1 MLAVDHSTAFFQGT
15 NVRTALRIQ
24 PEETRMAL
32 VKMVADL
39 VQWVDAKKTLN
50 STEEIT
56 FTVEAILQ
64 QLPAMTL
71 EEIRMAFDQIKMGKF
86 KLYERLKTAEILD
99 CLMKVDAARADLL
112 ERRHQYEAHQGQQ
125 VMTQMLARTINEGTV
140 KQLVQD
146 LKLPEDEDGERIAW
160 MNGKDNMSRAERAE
174 LMERDKLRRKQLPC
188 TAHNQEE
195 P

>member
-99 CLMKVDAARADLL
+99 CLMKVDAARAELL
-112 ERRHQYEAHQGQQ
+112 ERRHMYDAHQGQQ
-125 VMTQMLARTINEGTV
+125 VMTQMLARTMNEGTV

-188 TAHNQEE
+188 SAHDQSEQ
-195 P
+195 